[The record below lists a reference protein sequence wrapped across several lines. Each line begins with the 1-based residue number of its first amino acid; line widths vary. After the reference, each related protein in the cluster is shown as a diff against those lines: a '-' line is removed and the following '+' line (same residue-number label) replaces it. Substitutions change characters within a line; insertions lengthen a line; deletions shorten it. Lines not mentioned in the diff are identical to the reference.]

1 MSANPK
7 FVPPILTLAEANDFS
22 AGLRQDIQ
30 GFLAVAGLLHR
41 LTGINMQPTDKNLS
55 LMAGRLGP
63 MLRLRG
69 LPGYGALRAAI
80 DAGDADLV
88 REVVASLTTHTT
100 EFFRESAH
108 FNLLTKLTGEI
119 LVRAQ
124 REGGR
129 DVRVWSAACS
139 TGQELYSLA
148 MTLSEAAPDS
158 FPAGFKLLGTDV
170 DVEVL
175 ERAAAGIYS
184 ENEVASVPPLYRQKY
199 FREQRHAGA
208 RIWQAKGAI
217 AEVARFA
224 PLNLAETSYPFRF
237 PFDVIFCRNVLIYF
251 ERDAAIAIV
260 ERLVR
265 QLRPGGYLFLGHS
278 ETGTLRSSSAES
290 IATAVY
296 RKKAQA

>member
-1 MSANPK
+1 MSATPK
-7 FVPPILTLAEANDFS
+7 FVPPILTLAAANDFS
-22 AGLRQDIQ
+22 AGLRQDTQ
-30 GFLAVAGLLHR
+30 GFLAIASLLFR
-41 LTGINMQPTDKNLS
+41 LTGINMQPNDKNLS

-69 LPGYGALRAAI
+69 LPGYGALRTAI
-80 DAGDADLV
+80 DAGDTDLA
-88 REVVASLTTHTT
+88 REVVAALTTHTT

-108 FNLLTKLTGEI
+108 FSLLTKLTPE
-119 LVRAQ
+119 LLARAQ

-139 TGQELYSLA
+139 SGQELYSLA
-148 MTLSEAAPDS
+148 MTLSEAAPDT

-170 DVEVL
+170 DLDVL
-175 ERAAAGIYS
+175 ERAAAGSYS
-184 ENEVASVPPLYRQKY
+184 ENEMASVPPLYRQKY
-199 FREQRHAGA
+199 FREQRHAGG
-208 RIWQAKGAI
+208 RSWQTKDAI
-217 AEVARFA
+217 AEVVRFA
-224 PLNLAETSYPFRF
+224 PLNLAETAYPFRF

-251 ERDAAIAIV
+251 ERGAAVAIV

-278 ETGTLRSSSAES
+278 ETGALRSGSAES
-290 IATAVY
+290 VATAVY